1 MFKHLQNIKMGYWV
15 HFFHSVKLSKI
26 LFVSSI
32 KSFMHAIYPDVYV
45 DSTSKLVKNLSI
57 KLKFSKKEN

>member
-1 MFKHLQNIKMGYWV
+1 
-15 HFFHSVKLSKI
+15 
-26 LFVSSI
+26 SSI

-57 KLKFSKKEN
+57 KLKFSNKEN